1 MKQSQ
6 QNVKHVLLGFR
17 VQMLMKLL
25 WNVRM
30 DTIVWDQHHNV
41 YYALMDTGIYK
52 QIDSVKVK
60 NKVKM
65 HVYACLMFEFSSSF
79 KRA

>member
-17 VQMLMKLL
+17 VQVLMKLQ

-30 DTIVWDQHHNV
+30 DIIVWDQHHNV
-41 YYALMDTGIYK
+41 YYVLMDTGKYELLK
-52 QIDSVKVK
+52 SHL
-60 NKVKM
+60 N
-65 HVYACLMFEFSSSF
+65 
-79 KRA
+79 